1 MEIHVLCILTMI
13 ILQRFL
19 AILLW
24 IPLFYFLDQGVSSS
38 VSVYVNDNNVS
49 SLAGAFIVTVLLD
62 VLMIQLF
69 LYGRNMYRKTFD
81 LSDEVNE

>member
-1 MEIHVLCILTMI
+1 MI

-24 IPLFYFLDQGVSSS
+24 IPLFYFLDKGVSSS

-49 SLAGAFIVTVLLD
+49 SLLLAFIVTVLLD

-69 LYGRNMYRKTFD
+69 LYGHNMYKKTFD
-81 LSDEVNE
+81 FSDEVNE

>member
-1 MEIHVLCILTMI
+1 MI

-19 AILLW
+19 SLLLW

-62 VLMIQLF
+62 VSMILLF
-69 LYGRNMYRKTFD
+69 LYGHNFYRKTFD